1 MNGVR
6 YHTLDREK
14 KRRTQNS
21 GIMVEGDNNGAE
33 IVYYGVLK
41 EVPELMYPKNKH
53 GDRSVFLFR
62 CDWYDITRS
71 KTTGLRD
78 DGYFKSL
85 NHKALR
91 YKNDPFILAYQADQ
105 VFYMEDT
112 DLGKDWKLV
121 QTFSHRHLYD
131 VPESETG
138 ELNAADAYQEDM
150 AVATSTVNNV
160 DPLFHTFS
168 RDDEEGTPVDPKIVA
183 KIEKNAENNDEDSA
197 TDEDEQDD
205 DSGNASEHSSDDEV

>member
-1 MNGVR
+1 LG
-6 YHTLDREK
+6 REK

-21 GIMVEGDNNGAE
+21 GIMVKGYDNGAG

-41 EVPELMYPKNKH
+41 EILELMYPINKH
-53 GDRSVFLFR
+53 GDRLVFLFR
-62 CDWYDITRS
+62 CDWYDITSS
-71 KTTGLRD
+71 KTTGSRD

-91 YKNDPFILAYQADQ
+91 YKNDPFVLVYQVDQ

-112 DLGKDWKLV
+112 ALGKDWKVV
-121 QTFSHRHLYD
+121 QTFTHRHLYD

-138 ELNAADAYQEDM
+138 ELNVADAYQEDM
-150 AVATSTVNNV
+150 AAENFTMNNV

-168 RDDEEGTPVDPKIVA
+168 RDDEEGTPMDPKIVA
-183 KIEKNAENNDEDSA
+183 EIEKHAENNDEDSSA
-197 TDEDEQDD
+197 DEDEDEHDD
-205 DSGNASEHSSDDEV
+205 DSGSTSEHSSDEED